1 LYEEGLNG
9 NASVSDLETMFQ
21 LIYMRFFAPRIDPV
35 LFETWKAQTRQD
47 IENRYANPGTQFS
60 DTFARLMSSDHPR
73 RRPPTLE
80 TLEGIDAGEVFEFYQ
95 DRFSDASD
103 FTFVFVGP
111 IDLETIRPLVEQYLG
126 ALPGAGREETWVDV
140 GLRQPEGVFEE
151 TVNRGLE
158 PVAQTRIAFNGSF
171 DYEDQ
176 AERTGIRAMAL
187 ALETRLRNRVREELG
202 GTYSIGVGPS
212 TSWQP
217 VESYIFTIAFSAD
230 PERIDELVET
240 VYEGI
245 VRLKA
250 EGPTPEQVA
259 DVKETLRRSFETD
272 FQRDGTILNQLVSDY
287 QRGVVPGASIE
298 SFEASVEA
306 VTAESIQEDA
316 RQYLNMDDRV
326 RVTLIPE
333 NAGQ

>member
-1 LYEEGLNG
+1 
-9 NASVSDLETMFQ
+9 
-21 LIYMRFFAPRIDPV
+21 
-35 LFETWKAQTRQD
+35 
-47 IENRYANPGTQFS
+47 
-60 DTFARLMSSDHPR
+60 
-73 RRPPTLE
+73 
-80 TLEGIDAGEVFEFYQ
+80 
-95 DRFSDASD
+95 
-103 FTFVFVGP
+103 
-111 IDLETIRPLVEQYLG
+111 
-126 ALPGAGREETWVDV
+126 LPGAGREETWVDV